1 MTGDT
6 VNKYVEILENQA
18 RPLIQIGVYKDE
30 AAFLRDL
37 VRDMAQRKIEVY
49 QDKIRRYEQKHQSLE
64 KFRAKLGYRPFPEQ
78 EDEAWDWDAAI
89 DLLDAWQRVA
99 EVLKPS
105 AT

>member
-49 QDKIRRYEQKHQSLE
+49 RNRVKEYEKKHESWERFTAEIQGT
-64 KFRAKLGYRPFPEQ
+64 ATPAQ
-78 EDEAWDWDAAI
+78 EDEWMEWEADRDM
-89 DLLDAWQRVA
+89 LEAWQ
-99 EVLKPS
+99 EVMRKLD
-105 AT
+105 